1 MDGLLGLSKRGQDC
15 RRQHGNRSVRQ
26 PPSPLLIADNGKEAA
41 TSWTLPNIRTDIARR
56 VHAMGGRRRSC
67 SRETSQPD
75 WKAWRTISK
84 NKVQPQPNP
93 TEKKSKPARDALMAK
108 IMQMLEEQPPPKFLV
123 EIRELRQ
130 FRLDQTKGLANACA
144 MLSALPSSWTGW

>member
-1 MDGLLGLSKRGQDC
+1 MDAAKHQERYC
-15 RRQHGNRSVRQ
+15 
-26 PPSPLLIADNGKEAA
+26 PPSACYGRAKEKLLAGDIPAGLEGVENDIEEQGAA
-41 TSWTLPNIRTDIARR
+41 A
-56 VHAMGGRRRSC
+56 
-67 SRETSQPD
+67 
-75 WKAWRTISK
+75 
-84 NKVQPQPNP
+84 PNP